1 MMSIEMIF
9 CISAAITIPLCLLE
23 VVLWYGTL
31 YFLVNHPRF
40 KKLRKFFV
48 KLTFGCHAW
57 HRRRICVASG
67 FGCPKDLQCSPG
79 TTFCKTSCPYF
90 NKPNLLEADMQR
102 ITHSTAQTNRE
113 TMRNPC
119 ESPES
124 GRSSDQTRN
133 TNTRIH
139 TKASRTT
146 TMGGTTSRI
155 SLKVK
160 KSTHR
165 RKKL

>member
-1 MMSIEMIF
+1 MGNLCCLLMDYQTEQSFLRDLQNRSLFYCQGGILMMSIEMIF
-9 CISAAITIPLCLLE
+9 FISAVITIPLCLLE
-23 VVLWYGTL
+23 IVLWYGIC

-40 KKLRKFFV
+40 KKFRKFFV

-119 ESPES
+119 E
-124 GRSSDQTRN
+124 
-133 TNTRIH
+133 
-139 TKASRTT
+139 
-146 TMGGTTSRI
+146 
-155 SLKVK
+155 
-160 KSTHR
+160 
-165 RKKL
+165 

>member
-40 KKLRKFFV
+40 KKFRKFFV

-102 ITHSTAQTNRE
+102 IQPRKPIVK
-113 TMRNPC
+113 PC
-119 ESPES
+119 
-124 GRSSDQTRN
+124 
-133 TNTRIH
+133 
-139 TKASRTT
+139 
-146 TMGGTTSRI
+146 GTP
-155 SLKVK
+155 VN
-160 KSTHR
+160 HR
-165 RKKL
+165 RAVEVQTKPEIQTQGYIRRPQEQPLWAGLPQESH